1 MLVDISDKLT
11 TIASDLYGDNVRFAI
26 ADALEALNE
35 YPGWKP
41 VESAYDDEN
50 PDFIESVQ
58 TPITTS
64 DGEYITTNIS
74 AFILYEED

>member
-11 TIASDLYGDNVRFAI
+11 VIADDPYGDNVRFAI
-26 ADALEALNE
+26 ADALESLNE

-41 VESAYDDEN
+41 VASRYDDED
-50 PDFIESVQ
+50 PDFVTAVQ

-64 DGEYITTNIS
+64 DGQYITTNIS
-74 AFILYEED
+74 AFILYEEG